1 MNVTG
6 HTPMVRLLGPIDV
19 LTASGPAAIGGH
31 GRRALV
37 GALALRA
44 GHAVPIDE
52 LSEVLWRD
60 GPPATADNII
70 QSYVSHLR
78 HEFGSRF
85 IVLTDHSYEFDLEE
99 VAIDAVVFEG
109 LARRAYVLD
118 DREEGL
124 RCCRDALALWRGRP
138 FGDLADDEY
147 FELET
152 YRLEALREAVMEL
165 SLDIEL
171 HLGRHDLVVGEL
183 ESAVREHP
191 YNERL
196 WFLLI
201 EALALG
207 ERRVEALRA
216 CAELRRTLGSV
227 GVEVGERI
235 ARLEQ
240 QVLAGEM
247 LTPEQIDHPGVSRP
261 R

>member
-1 MNVTG
+1 MDTTG
-6 HTPMVRLLGPIDV
+6 GKPMVRLLGPIDV
-19 LTASGPAAIGGH
+19 LMASGPVTIGGH

-52 LSEVLWRD
+52 LSEMLWSD
-60 GPPATADNII
+60 GPPATAANVI

-99 VAIDAVVFEG
+99 VDIDAVVFEG
-109 LARRAYVLD
+109 LARRAYALE
-118 DREEGL
+118 DREQGL

-138 FGDLADDEY
+138 FGELADDEF

-152 YRLEALREAVMEL
+152 YRLDALREAVMEL

-171 HLGRHDLVVGEL
+171 HLGRHDLIVGEL
-183 ESAVREHP
+183 ENAVREHP

-196 WFLLI
+196 WFLLV

-227 GVEVGERI
+227 GIEVGERI
-235 ARLEQ
+235 AGLEQ
-240 QVLAGEM
+240 QVLAGEP
-247 LTPEQIDHPGVSRP
+247 LTPERIDHPRVSPP